1 MKRLIVGAIIA
12 ALLSVNF
19 GTLSVFAY
27 NPYNIDYSG
36 GVELS
41 TSNVQIDPELINS
54 LIPLFKGPVTDGVMG
69 DSNYL
74 NGYIKDGNECRQ
86 FMYYTL
92 HGHTDGQVMMATP
105 NTKSLS
111 EASLPYFVWANDSYA
126 IGVSVLNST
135 TEYADSNDYFAF
147 GAIPGEDRIYGGVQV
162 YSDPTCASPD
172 QSISV
177 LGQNDARIF
186 VEMNIKLYKIDAKD
200 VNDTYV
206 ANDVFFSIE
215 DIDNAQ
221 SFMILNQDNVLEKSN
236 MYAKSAAALQPT
248 SGTSLKNRY
257 SSNGKY
263 IYSEYNSLTG
273 EMFGIDSGSDVYV
286 RLTEETQRNGLD
298 IVFGFAGPAKCEIAF
313 YGVKHSIK
321 YNADRNGEITGIT
334 GEEVLPGE
342 HASGS
347 SYKGKGK
354 SKFLYWIADVD
365 VVLEDGTVIKA
376 GEPITDEQLSKIVVD
391 KDINFTAVFDTSDIV
406 VPNTGSTTMETNAA
420 GFTLS
425 VAGILLVSLFIR
437 ALPRLAHRR
446 IDFDK

>member
-1 MKRLIVGAIIA
+1 MKRLMVGAIIA

-36 GVELS
+36 GVELGA
-41 TSNVQIDPELINS
+41 SNVQIDPELINS

-86 FMYYTL
+86 FMYYAL
-92 HGHTDGQVMMATP
+92 RSHAEEVMKLLETSKAT
-105 NTKSLS
+105 TTSS
-111 EASLPYFVWANDSYA
+111 PYFVWANDSYA
-126 IGVSVLNST
+126 IGVSILDT
-135 TEYADSNDYFAF
+135 TVEALDDDDYFAF

-177 LGQNDARIF
+177 LGQNDDERIF
-186 VEMNIKLYKIDAKD
+186 IEMNIKLYKVDAKD
-200 VNDTYV
+200 ENDTYV
-206 ANDVFFSIE
+206 ANDVFFGIE

-221 SFMILNQDNVLEKSN
+221 SFMILNPDNVLEKSN

-298 IVFGFAGPAKCEIAF
+298 IVFGFAGPAKSEIAL

-354 SKFLYWIADVD
+354 YKFLYWIADVD

-437 ALPRLAHRR
+437 AIPRLAHRR